1 MNEYF
6 ANNLRFFRTCNQYT
20 QEYMSH
26 LLNISRQTY
35 SHYET
40 GYRTP
45 DLETFLAI
53 STHLNVPMEYFF
65 MENPSA
71 HHFPQ
76 KELLT
81 LLTTFPQLSTT
92 VQQHIHE
99 MLRKYFIL

>member
-1 MNEYF
+1 MNKYF
-6 ANNLRFFRTCNQYT
+6 ANNLRFFRSCNQYT

-26 LLNISRQTY
+26 VLHISRQTY

-65 MENPSA
+65 MENPSY
-71 HHFPQ
+71 HYFSQ
-76 KELLT
+76 KELLL
-81 LLTTFPQLSTT
+81 LLTMFPQLPTT
-92 VQQHIHE
+92 TQQQIYE
-99 MLRKYFIL
+99 LIRKYLTL